1 MKYDNAIEM
10 LSYQNYTF
18 YISKVKYATQNV
30 ISYWDN
36 DNCILIMCIT
46 LKMLQIQSEI
56 KTETQNSKTKNIK
69 IKNLTLSTTRITQA
83 QCKKLHSQVFEN
95 SVLLCKLMSSYY
107 SKHLQNRT
115 DKK

>member
-18 YISKVKYATQNV
+18 YISKF
-30 ISYWDN
+30 N
-36 DNCILIMCIT
+36 DNCIVIMCIT
-46 LKMLQIQSEI
+46 SKMLQIQSEI
-56 KTETQNSKTKNIK
+56 KTEPQNCKNKNIK
-69 IKNLTLSTTRITQA
+69 MKNLTLSTTRITQA
-83 QCKKLHSQVFEN
+83 QCKKLHLQVFEN

-107 SKHLQNRT
+107 SKHLQNRA

>member
-18 YISKVKYATQNV
+18 YISKVKY
-30 ISYWDN
+30 N
-36 DNCILIMCIT
+36 DNCIVIMCIT

-69 IKNLTLSTTRITQA
+69 IKNLTLSTTRITLA

-95 SVLLCKLMSSYY
+95 SALLCELVSSYY

>member
-18 YISKVKYATQNV
+18 YISKVKY
-30 ISYWDN
+30 N

-95 SVLLCKLMSSYY
+95 SVLL
-107 SKHLQNRT
+107 
-115 DKK
+115 

>member
-18 YISKVKYATQNV
+18 YISKVKY
-30 ISYWDN
+30 N
-36 DNCILIMCIT
+36 DNCIVIMCIT

-56 KTETQNSKTKNIK
+56 KTETLNSKTKNIK

-107 SKHLQNRT
+107 SKHLQNRA